1 MESVIINGIEQKQ
14 IKQVKL
20 YISIV
25 NRHYKSDLQE
35 LPEQQRNSIASY
47 IVNFMREIY
56 LAEHPF
62 DELDLC
68 CNILTDAK
76 HVVNYLQLP
85 KADDINSRVA
95 VSIDFDNM
103 LSLSKRNYMNYLSNS
118 LSLSNVQ
125 QKFIEKKQS
134 VIGSRYNIEYGKL
147 LAAPSAP
154 SKSER
159 KKYQHN
165 REVLQI
171 DFDGVVLHTFKT
183 LTEAVNSTDIK
194 RDTIWRCLNHLQC
207 SAGGYVWRYADDDD
221 F

>member
-47 IVNFMREIY
+47 IVNFMRSIY
-56 LAEHPF
+56 LNEHPF

-147 LAAPSAP
+147 LAAPS
-154 SKSER
+154 KSER

-165 REVLQI
+165 RGVLQL
-171 DFDGVVLHTFKT
+171 DFDGVILHTYKT
-183 LTEAVNSTDIK
+183 LTDAAKATNISRDNIYSCLKHCNS
-194 RDTIWRCLNHLQC
+194 